1 MIHCLMCG
9 RPMRWT
15 SIWQE
20 WEHIEGGSLN
30 CDGKASVATPDVDR
44 AREDCEWCGG
54 SGRLQGS
61 TCLHGLGPVR
71 DD

>member
-9 RPMRWT
+9 AQIRW
-15 SIWQE
+15 SHIWQE

-30 CDGKASVATPDVDR
+30 CDGKASVATPDEER
-44 AREDCEWCGG
+44 ARADCHWCGG

-61 TCLHGLGPVR
+61 GCTHGLGPVHE
-71 DD
+71 